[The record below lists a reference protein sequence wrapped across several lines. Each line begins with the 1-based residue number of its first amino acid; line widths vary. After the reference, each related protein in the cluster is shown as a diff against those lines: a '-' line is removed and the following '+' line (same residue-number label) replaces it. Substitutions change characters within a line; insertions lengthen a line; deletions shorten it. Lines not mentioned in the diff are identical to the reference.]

1 MCKHSD
7 KNQWLTSFNMH
18 IFKKLQ
24 TRNSLRGFVPPSV
37 CWSICQ
43 HELGWIPMPTRPQQ
57 YLWPRITC
65 WSSFRSVAQFEKKTI
80 QFSTSF
86 FITLVVIKFWWL
98 IVLKV
103 QHDASEQP
111 HKQMQNKNHWKK
123 PKNGGGKGKSL
134 KIGGDWKPES
144 LSTLVERGHSTLGSL
159 FCFSLIYSLLTSI
172 FDSLFI
178 WLIHSSIISSSSI
191 DL

>member
-24 TRNSLRGFVPPSV
+24 TRNSIRGFVPPSV
-37 CWSICQ
+37 CWFICQ
-43 HELGWIPMPTRPQQ
+43 HESGWIPMPTRPQQ
-57 YLWPRITC
+57 YLWPASLIDLHLGLLLNLK
-65 WSSFRSVAQFEKKTI
+65 KKTI

-98 IVLKV
+98 ILLKV
-103 QHDASEQP
+103 YTAWCIWTTP
-111 HKQMQNKNHWKK
+111 KANGQMQSKNHWKNR
-123 PKNGGGKGKSL
+123 KNGGGKGKSL

-144 LSTLVERGHSTLGSL
+144 LSIL
-159 FCFSLIYSLLTSI
+159 
-172 FDSLFI
+172 
-178 WLIHSSIISSSSI
+178 

>member
-43 HELGWIPMPTRPQQ
+43 HESGWIPMPTRPQQ

-86 FITLVVIKFWWL
+86 FTTLVLMINCASLYSMMHLKNPISRCRVKITEKNRKTVVARENPWKSVVIEIPSHSQL
-98 IVLKV
+98 Y
-103 QHDASEQP
+103 AYG
-111 HKQMQNKNHWKK
+111 NR
-123 PKNGGGKGKSL
+123 
-134 KIGGDWKPES
+134 
-144 LSTLVERGHSTLGSL
+144 STCLVTRS
-159 FCFSLIYSLLTSI
+159 
-172 FDSLFI
+172 
-178 WLIHSSIISSSSI
+178 
-191 DL
+191 

>member
-65 WSSFRSVAQFEKKTI
+65 WSSFRSVAQFEKKKLFNLAHLFFTI
-80 QFSTSF
+80 LVLMINCANLNSMMHMNKAGYTANTSRGRVGRGGNACF
-86 FITLVVIKFWWL
+86 PTFRLERDGPTNQPTNRPTNRRTDGRTKPL
-98 IVLKV
+98 I
-103 QHDASEQP
+103 
-111 HKQMQNKNHWKK
+111 
-123 PKNGGGKGKSL
+123 
-134 KIGGDWKPES
+134 ES
-144 LSTLVERGHSTLGSL
+144 LVR
-159 FCFSLIYSLLTSI
+159 
-172 FDSLFI
+172 D
-178 WLIHSSIISSSSI
+178 
-191 DL
+191 